1 MAENFWGKW
10 LSRQED
16 TAKKMV
22 NALPVDKIKPNP
34 YQPRLIFSEEEL
46 EELSESIK
54 VHGLL
59 QPILVT
65 KSASET
71 DEYTLVVGERRLRA
85 TKLAGLTEIPA
96 IIGEFEDKEL
106 AEMAL
111 VENLQRKNLTPV
123 EEAIAYR
130 EVLEKFNLTQQELA
144 KRLGKGQSTIANKL
158 RLLSLPGEVQEH
170 ISREIITERHAR
182 ALLRLGPESII
193 PVAQEVVSKGLTVQ
207 QTEALVERVLS
218 LEAEQSRQKKVIRIF
233 KDARLFRNSVL
244 KLVGDLKAS
253 GLEVSVSEDKEDENY
268 SITINISKSNRGQ
281 K

>member
-10 LSRQED
+10 LNRQED

-96 IIGEFEDKEL
+96 IIGEVEDKEL

>member
-158 RLLSLPGEVQEH
+158 RLLSLPGEVQEY